1 MVNTTYGEGSVTIES
16 ISVRMTKRFALLARS
31 LHSSRQ
37 LILGN
42 NTARNKNAI
51 EVWEKD
57 IIYYFQQRRRIINP
71 GGRAAG
77 NTKRMH
83 NLKKSSSATE
93 RADNRTLKEEG
104 KKHIFYSA
112 RTNMQMQEIVAA
124 KTGIERL
131 KLQVP

>member
-1 MVNTTYGEGSVTIES
+1 MVNTSYGEGSVTIER
-16 ISVRMTKRFALLARS
+16 ISVRMTKRFVLARS

-83 NLKKSSSATE
+83 NLK
-93 RADNRTLKEEG
+93 
-104 KKHIFYSA
+104 
-112 RTNMQMQEIVAA
+112 EI
-124 KTGIERL
+124 L
-131 KLQVP
+131 LCN